1 MAPTSNG
8 GWAESFKITENG
20 RVVSYLVATIHQT
33 TNIEDLD
40 PAFKVKTWMK

>member
-1 MAPTSNG
+1 MNSEAWYALLT
-8 GWAESFKITENG
+8 KNG

-40 PAFKVKTWMK
+40 PAFKVKTWMR